1 MMLRQDAQREAEL
14 RASLAIDLDG
24 AFEGLVRA
32 YQDRLFAFSLRITG
46 SRRDAE
52 EAAQDAFV
60 RAYRALRTYDSERI
74 CSLALRPWLYQIAL
88 NVCRNRLRGVRRA
101 EVSLDRVMGEDEDES
116 GSLDPP
122 DPSEGPDLAAER
134 DEERTHL
141 AHLVSTLPE
150 RYRAAV
156 VLRFVE
162 GLSYAE
168 VAAALDQPVGT
179 AKANVH
185 RGIKLLRS
193 LLAEHD
199 GWRNADVGNR

>member
-1 MMLRQDAQREAEL
+1 MLSQDAHREAEL
-14 RASLAIDLDG
+14 RGALANDLDG
-24 AFEGLVRA
+24 AFESLVRA
-32 YQDRLFAFSLRITG
+32 YQDRLFAFSLRVTG

-60 RAYRALRTYDSERI
+60 RAYRALRGYDSERI
-74 CSLALRPWLYQIAL
+74 CSLALKPWLFQIAL
-88 NVCRNRLRGVRRA
+88 NVCRNRLRGARRA
-101 EVSLDRVMGEDEDES
+101 EVSLDQVMREGEDEASPPE
-116 GSLDPP
+116 PP
-122 DPSEGPDLAAER
+122 DPSEGPEVAAER
-134 DEERTHL
+134 AEERTRL
-141 AHLVSTLPE
+141 ADLVCTLPE

-162 GLSYAE
+162 DLCYTE

-193 LLAEHD
+193 HLAEHV
-199 GWRNADVGNR
+199 GWRMADVGNR

>member
-1 MMLRQDAQREAEL
+1 MLRQDAHEEAEL
-14 RASLAIDLDG
+14 RGALAIDLDG
-24 AFEGLVRA
+24 AFERLVRA
-32 YQDRLFAFSLRITG
+32 YQDRLFSFSLRITG
-46 SRRDAE
+46 SRSDAE

-60 RAYRALRTYDSERI
+60 RAYRALRGYDPERI

-88 NVCRNRLRGVRRA
+88 NVCRNRLRGGRRA
-101 EVSLDRVMGEDEDES
+101 EVSLDQVLIEGEGES
-116 GSLDPP
+116 SPPDPP
-122 DPSEGPDLAAER
+122 DPSEGPELAAER
-134 DEERTHL
+134 AEERTRL
-141 AHLVSTLPE
+141 ADLVCTLPE

-162 GLSYAE
+162 ELSYTE

-193 LLAEHD
+193 RLAEHD